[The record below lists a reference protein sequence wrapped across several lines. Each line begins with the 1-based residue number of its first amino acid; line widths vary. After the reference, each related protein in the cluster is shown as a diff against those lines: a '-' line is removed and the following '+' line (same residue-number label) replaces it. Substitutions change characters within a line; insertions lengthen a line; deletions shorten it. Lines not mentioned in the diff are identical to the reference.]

1 MSLPGPS
8 ASPFSGLT
16 AEASPGGG
24 EGLALDRVKVLAGRL
39 FDPADPNA
47 VMISQRLAD
56 REHLR
61 PGGTLDLIGYPQRH
75 GSPCVKHQVRLAFR
89 VSAVVPFTD
98 QIVAGSY
105 PRLLLSPA
113 FARTRQAM
121 SFNPAGGGIYVVLRP
136 GAGAATF
143 TGQATALAARYKVG
157 NTQVVHLATTYAA
170 AQRSIRP
177 QAAALAIFA
186 ELAGLIALAIMGQ
199 LLSRQ
204 LVLDSAEFP
213 ILRARGMSQ
222 SRQRWW
228 RPWCSAPASSRWSAH
243 RTCTGRTGPISW
255 TCRWG
260 RCRGPSA
267 RRCLRTSRA

>member
-1 MSLPGPS
+1 MSLPGPG

-136 GAGAATF
+136 GAAGPRSP
-143 TGQATALAARYKVG
+143 ARPRPWPRVTRWG
-157 NTQVVHLATTYAA
+157 TPRSSTWPPRMR
-170 AQRSIRP
+170 QRSGRSGRKRP
-177 QAAALAIFA
+177 RWRSSPSWLA
-186 ELAGLIALAIMGQ
+186 
-199 LLSRQ
+199 
-204 LVLDSAEFP
+204 
-213 ILRARGMSQ
+213 
-222 SRQRWW
+222 
-228 RPWCSAPASSRWSAH
+228 
-243 RTCTGRTGPISW
+243 
-255 TCRWG
+255 
-260 RCRGPSA
+260 
-267 RRCLRTSRA
+267 